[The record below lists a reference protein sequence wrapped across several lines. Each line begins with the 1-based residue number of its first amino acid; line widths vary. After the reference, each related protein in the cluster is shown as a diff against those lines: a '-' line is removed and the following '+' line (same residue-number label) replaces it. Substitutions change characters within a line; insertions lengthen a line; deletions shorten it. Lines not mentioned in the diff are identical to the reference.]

1 MTVHMSST
9 SPYALSDRYALSS
22 GRVFMTG
29 TQALVRVLFDQA
41 RRDREA
47 GLKTGG
53 FVSGY
58 RGSPLGGLDM
68 ELWRQTQRLKEG
80 RIEFLPA
87 VNEDLAATAVL
98 GSQQVET
105 NPQKTVDGVF
115 GLWYGKGPGL
125 DRAMDPLKHANNSGT
140 SRHGGVLAVVGD

>member
-1 MTVHMSST
+1 SARHRGRMRMNVHA
-9 SPYALSDRYALSS
+9 PAREGFGYRLEDRYARGG

-29 TQALVRVLFDQA
+29 TQALVRIVLDQA

-58 RGSPLGGLDM
+58 RGSPLGGLDL
-68 ELWRQTQRLKEG
+68 ELWRNRR
-80 RIEFLPA
+80 RIADAGVEFLPA

-98 GSQQVET
+98 GSLLVGIDPHLQVE
-105 NPQKTVDGVF
+105 GAF
-115 GLWYGKGPGL
+115 
-125 DRAMDPLKHANNSGT
+125 
-140 SRHGGVLAVVGD
+140 